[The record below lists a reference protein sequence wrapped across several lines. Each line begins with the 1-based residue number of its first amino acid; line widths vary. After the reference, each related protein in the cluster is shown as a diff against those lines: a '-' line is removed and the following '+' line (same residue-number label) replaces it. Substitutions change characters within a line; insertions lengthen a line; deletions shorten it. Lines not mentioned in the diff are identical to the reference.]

1 MSPAQKSKLVLR
13 KKKHCGFSKEYVA
26 EITFKYVAATFCLNN
41 SKTQKSMRILKYVEV
56 ELSFLF

>member
-41 SKTQKSMRILKYVEV
+41 SKT
-56 ELSFLF
+56 